1 MVKVSVVMITYNHEL
16 YIKDALLGVL
26 AQTSNFEIELIVADD
41 CSTDKT
47 ESVVREIINTHP
59 QSNII
64 KYTRHAANKGMMPN
78 FIWALE
84 QCKGKY
90 IAMCEGD
97 DYWTD
102 PYKLQKQVDFL
113 EANPEYV
120 MCFHPIKILEPDGS
134 LVDDYISKVPDNY
147 ETIETLAERGNYI
160 HTPSVV
166 FRNIIEKWPEEL
178 FVSPI
183 GDFFIYMFLGQY
195 GKYGMLKDEM
205 AVYRHQTGIWSKQH
219 EQTRSLKTLLTLLL
233 IYQSLNDTQ
242 THIRKILVN
251 RIKIHF
257 RTLLLSLSDNEL
269 QQLRTSKET
278 SQLVD
283 QMMLEIM
290 TEFKNNQIG
299 NINNLTLIK
308 VFIKR
313 GLRIFK

>member
-1 MVKVSVVMITYNHEL
+1 MITYNHEL

-195 GKYGMLKDEM
+195 GKYGMLKYEM